1 MRPTE
6 SEKEIQR
13 LKYLLEKEKRTKIRK
28 IKRLYKKFINRE
40 KRRNFEA
47 SYKYWE
53 DNY

>member
-28 IKRLYKKFINRE
+28 LKRLYKRLNSQEI
-40 KRRNFEA
+40 RRRKMRDYDDWYN
-47 SYKYWE
+47 
-53 DNY
+53 N

>member
-28 IKRLYKKFINRE
+28 IKRLYKKLNSKE
-40 KRRNFEA
+40 KKRNADRLYNEW
-47 SYKYWE
+47 Y
-53 DNY
+53 NY